1 MDEHLI
7 FEDVCA
13 GYGDTT
19 ILENVSLTL
28 GKGGTCALLGRN
40 GAGKSTLLSSIMGLT
55 TFKSG
60 TIQYKNTD
68 VSRMSTCR
76 RSAIGIGFVPQER
89 EIFHSLSVE
98 DNLQVAVRAGEW
110 NIAKVYELFP
120 RLAERRNNLGNRLS
134 GGEQQMLAFG
144 RALVGNPELLLL
156 DEPLEGLAPAVADIL
171 LDVIVKLTS
180 LREFTIILVEQHA
193 TVALE
198 VTEHAIVLNRGQV
211 SYSGLSATLLQ
222 DEQLLTKLV
231 SC

>member
-1 MDEHLI
+1 MDKHLV
-7 FEDVCA
+7 FDDVCA

-19 ILENVSLTL
+19 ILENVSLAL
-28 GKGGTCALLGRN
+28 RKGGTCALLGRN
-40 GAGKSTLLSSIMGLT
+40 GAGKSTLLSTIMGLT

-60 TIQYKNTD
+60 TIQYKNID
-68 VSRMSTCR
+68 VDRVSTCR
-76 RSAIGIGFVPQER
+76 RSAMGIGYVPQER

-110 NIAKVYELFP
+110 NIGKVYELFP
-120 RLAERRNNLGNRLS
+120 RLAQRRNNLGNRLS

-156 DEPLEGLAPAVADIL
+156 DEPLEGLAPAVADLL
-171 LDVIVKLTS
+171 LDAIVKLTS
-180 LREFTIILVEQHA
+180 LGEFTIILVEQHA

-198 VTEHAIVLNRGQV
+198 VTEHAIVLNRGKV

>member
-1 MDEHLI
+1 MDSHLR

-19 ILENVSLTL
+19 ILENVSLDL
-28 GKGGTCALLGRN
+28 RRGGACALLGRN
-40 GAGKSTLLSSIMGLT
+40 GAGKSTLLSTVMGLN

-60 TIQYKNTD
+60 SIRYGNAD
-68 VSRMSTCR
+68 VSRMPPHR
-76 RSAIGIGFVPQER
+76 RSALGIGLVPQER

-98 DNLQVAVRAGEW
+98 DNLRVAVRAGEW
-110 NIAKVYELFP
+110 NVEKVYELFP
-120 RLAERRNNLGNRLS
+120 RLAERRGNLGNRLS

-171 LDVIVKLTS
+171 LDAIVTLKS
-180 LREFTIILVEQHA
+180 LGGFTIVLVEQHA

-198 VTEHAIVLNRGQV
+198 ITEQAIVLNRGQV
-211 SYSGLSATLLQ
+211 SYSGSSADLLK
-222 DEQLLTKLV
+222 DEPLLTRLV